1 MVKVV
6 GMKEG
11 YRFLGE
17 YIRQVDIRNKEGKK
31 ENLLGVSVQKQFI
44 QSIANTV
51 GTDFTKY
58 KVVKKGQ
65 FTYIPDTSRRG
76 DKIAIALLEDY
87 EEGLVSNVY
96 TVFEVIDT
104 EKLLPEY
111 LMLWF
116 SRPEFDRYARF
127 KSHGSVREVMDWEEM
142 CKVELPV
149 PDIEKQRKIVKAYKT
164 ITDRIALKQKI
175 NDNLEATAQSLFQEQ
190 FAAFYNE
197 NELPDGYSIATLD
210 SLCSIKGGKRLPADG
225 ELLDTPTAHPYIR
238 VRDLGSNRY
247 VCLTN
252 QFQYIDEETHSAI
265 SRYIVNTND
274 IVISIVGTIGLI
286 GKIHTSLNNANLTEN
301 CVKLANIHTVTPDYL
316 YYTLCYKKQIK
327 EIELLTVGAV
337 QSKLPMY
344 NIQSMKILVPPTEV
358 IEDFQHK
365 FDIFN
370 EQIEANTIEIQRL
383 YELQSVL
390 LAKLAY

>member
-1 MVKVV
+1 
-6 GMKEG
+6 MKSN
-11 YRFLGE
+11 YDILGNH
-17 YIRQVDIRNKEGKK
+17 IRLIDTRNRESITDRV
-31 ENLLGVSVQKQFI
+31 LGINIDKFFMPSV
-44 QSIANTV
+44 ANV
-51 GTDFTKY
+51 IGTDLSKY
-58 KVVKKGQ
+58 KLITKGK
-65 FTYIPDTSRRG
+65 FACNPMHVGRDERLPVALYDEEEP
-76 DKIAIALLEDY
+76 AI
-87 EEGLVSNVY
+87 VSPAY
-96 TVFEVIDT
+96 FMFEVIDNSILN
-104 EKLLPEY
+104 EDY
-111 LMLWF
+111 LMMWF
-116 SRPEFDRYARF
+116 RRPEFDRICWL
-127 KSHGSVREVMDWEEM
+127 HTDGSVRGGITWDDI
-142 CKVELPV
+142 CRLELPI
-149 PDIEKQRKIVKAYKT
+149 PPIENQLEIVNSYKA
-164 ITDRIALKQKI
+164 ITERIALKQKI
-175 NDNLEATAQSLFQEQ
+175 NDNLEETAQSLFQEQ

-225 ELLDTPTAHPYIR
+225 ELLDTPTVHPYIR

>member
-1 MVKVV
+1 
-6 GMKEG
+6 MKSN
-11 YRFLGE
+11 YDILGNH
-17 YIRQVDIRNKEGKK
+17 IRLIDTRNRESITDRV
-31 ENLLGVSVQKQFI
+31 LGINIDKFFMPSV
-44 QSIANTV
+44 ANV
-51 GTDFTKY
+51 IGTDLSKY
-58 KVVKKGQ
+58 KLITKGKFACNPMHVGRDERLPVALYDEEEPAIVSPAYFMFEVVDNS
-65 FTYIPDTSRRG
+65 I
-76 DKIAIALLEDY
+76 LNEDY
-87 EEGLVSNVY
+87 
-96 TVFEVIDT
+96 
-104 EKLLPEY
+104 
-111 LMLWF
+111 LMMWF
-116 SRPEFDRYARF
+116 RRPEFDRICWL
-127 KSHGSVREVMDWEEM
+127 HTDGSVRGGITWDDI
-142 CKVELPV
+142 CRLELPI
-149 PDIEKQRKIVKAYKT
+149 PPIEKQLEIVNSYKA
-164 ITDRIALKQKI
+164 ITERIALKKKI
-175 NDNLEATAQSLFQEQ
+175 NDNLEETAQSLFQEQ
-190 FAAFYNE
+190 FATFYNE
-197 NELPDGYSIATLD
+197 NELPYGYSIATLD

-358 IEDFQHK
+358 IEDFQYK

>member
-1 MVKVV
+1 
-6 GMKEG
+6 MKSN
-11 YRFLGE
+11 YKAIGE
-17 YIRQVDIRNKEGKK
+17 LVERIDERNRDGSITT
-31 ENLLGVSVQKQFI
+31 LIGVSIDKKFI
-44 QSIANTV
+44 PSVANVV
-51 GTDFTKY
+51 GTDLTNY
-58 KVVKKGQ
+58 KVIRKYDFAVSLMQVSRDEKIPVACQKEYDAAIMSPAYPIFRVK
-65 FTYIPDTSRRG
+65 DTN
-76 DKIAIALLEDY
+76 IIM
-87 EEGLVSNVY
+87 
-96 TVFEVIDT
+96 
-104 EKLLPEY
+104 PEY
-111 LMLWF
+111 LEMWF
-116 SRPEFDRYARF
+116 MRSEFDHEASFVAVGGVR
-127 KSHGSVREVMDWEEM
+127 GSMPWEEFA
-142 CKVELPV
+142 KLKLPV
-149 PDIEKQRKIVKAYKT
+149 PDIEVQQEIVASYRV
-164 ITDRIALKQKI
+164 ITDRITLKRKI
-175 NDNLEATAQSLFQEQ
+175 NDNLEETAQSLFQEQ

-344 NIQSMKILVPPTEV
+344 NIQSMKILVPPAEV

>member
-1 MVKVV
+1 
-6 GMKEG
+6 MKSN
-11 YRFLGE
+11 FDILGNH
-17 YIRQVDIRNKEGKK
+17 IRLIDTRNRESITDRV
-31 ENLLGVSVQKQFI
+31 LGINIDKFFMPSV
-44 QSIANTV
+44 ANV
-51 GTDFTKY
+51 IGTDLSKY
-58 KVVKKGQ
+58 KLITKGK
-65 FTYIPDTSRRG
+65 FACNPMHVGRDERLPVALYDEEEP
-76 DKIAIALLEDY
+76 AI
-87 EEGLVSNVY
+87 VSPAY
-96 TVFEVIDT
+96 FMFEVIDNSILN
-104 EKLLPEY
+104 EDY
-111 LMLWF
+111 LMMWF
-116 SRPEFDRYARF
+116 RRPEFDRICWL
-127 KSHGSVREVMDWEEM
+127 HTDGSVRGGITWDDI
-142 CKVELPV
+142 CRLELPI
-149 PDIEKQRKIVKAYKT
+149 PPIEKQLEIVNSYKA
-164 ITDRIALKQKI
+164 ITERIVLKQKI

>member
-6 GMKEG
+6 RMKEG

-175 NDNLEATAQSLFQEQ
+175 NDNLEETAQSLFQEQ

-344 NIQSMKILVPPTEV
+344 NIQSMKILVPPAEV

>member
-1 MVKVV
+1 
-6 GMKEG
+6 MKSS
-11 YRFLGE
+11 YDILGNH
-17 YIRQVDIRNKEGKK
+17 IRLIDTRNRESITDRV
-31 ENLLGVSVQKQFI
+31 LGINIDKFFMPSV
-44 QSIANTV
+44 ANV
-51 GTDFTKY
+51 IGTDLSKY
-58 KVVKKGQ
+58 KLITKGKFACNPMHVGRDERLPVALYDEEEPAIVSPAYFMFEVVDNS
-65 FTYIPDTSRRG
+65 I
-76 DKIAIALLEDY
+76 LNEDY
-87 EEGLVSNVY
+87 
-96 TVFEVIDT
+96 
-104 EKLLPEY
+104 
-111 LMLWF
+111 LMMWF
-116 SRPEFDRYARF
+116 RRPEFDRICWL
-127 KSHGSVREVMDWEEM
+127 HTDGSVRGGITWDDI
-142 CKVELPV
+142 CRLELPI
-149 PDIEKQRKIVKAYKT
+149 PPIESQLEIVNSYKA
-164 ITDRIALKQKI
+164 ITERIALKQKI
-175 NDNLEATAQSLFQEQ
+175 NDNLEETAQSLFQEQ
-190 FAAFYNE
+190 FATFYNE
-197 NELPDGYSIATLD
+197 NELPYGYSIATLD

-358 IEDFQHK
+358 IEDFQYK